1 MDMLRGDIYWFA
13 KNNAKAGEMYEKS
26 LDRTWAE
33 IPPLSPEQAR
43 IVLKAAI
50 AYALANDNFA
60 IERLRSRYSVKMA
73 RTQDG
78 AAFRL
83 LTLRADSPPA
93 LARELAGTMTS
104 GKYLDG
110 FLAYYKERY
119 LGDQS

>member
-1 MDMLRGDIYWFA
+1 MAAAALAKLAGDPSQ
-13 KNNAKAGEMYEKS
+13 G
-26 LDRTWAE
+26 
-33 IPPLSPEQAR
+33 PLTPER
-43 IVLKAAI
+43 ESTVLNLAV

-119 LGDQS
+119 LGTQS

>member
-1 MDMLRGDIYWFA
+1 
-13 KNNAKAGEMYEKS
+13 MYEKS

-33 IPPLSPEQAR
+33 LQPLSPAQAR
-43 IVLKAAI
+43 IVLKATI
-50 AYALANDNFA
+50 GYVIANDNFA
-60 IERLRSRYSVKMA
+60 IERLKSRYAVKMA
-73 RTQDG
+73 RSPDG

-110 FLAYYKERY
+110 FVAYYKERY
-119 LGDQS
+119 LGSQS